1 MRKIL
6 FGLALAMVSQTALA
20 RNFGMAGCGLG
31 SQIMGP
37 NGNQVFAA
45 TSNSTGYNQG
55 FALSSGTSNCVSPS
69 KMTALR
75 AQEEF
80 FSSNL
85 KILSKEMAQGEG
97 EYVKALA
104 QTMGCKTEVHGDF
117 AKEMQKSYQQIFSA
131 PGAPAMLDRVRSTV
145 KSSTFN
151 GSCDTII

>member
-6 FGLALAMVSQTALA
+6 FGLALALVSQSAFA

-31 SQIMGP
+31 SQVMGAD
-37 NGNQVFAA
+37 GNQVLAA
-45 TSNSTGYNQG
+45 TTNATGVNG
-55 FALSSGTSNCVSPS
+55 FAISSGTSNCIPPG
-69 KMTALR
+69 KMAAVR

-80 FSSNL
+80 FASNL
-85 KILSKEMAQGEG
+85 KVLSKEMAQGEG

-131 PGAPAMLDRVRSTV
+131 PGASAMLDKVRSTV
-145 KSSTFN
+145 KASSFN
-151 GSCDTII
+151 SSCDTVI